1 MPYDV
6 LDSIEELYIRDRLAP
21 QAVLDTLARRFPG
34 HPREALIGWIR
45 RFFGLWVRNQWKRER
60 IAPSFHLDDESLD
73 PKTWCRYPILGGD
86 WGDELEHLT

>member
-6 LDSIEELYIRDRLAP
+6 LDGIEELYIRDRLAP
-21 QAVLDTLARRFPG
+21 QAVLEALAARFPD
-34 HPREALIGWIR
+34 HPRGALIGWIR

-86 WGDELEHLT
+86 WGDELERLA